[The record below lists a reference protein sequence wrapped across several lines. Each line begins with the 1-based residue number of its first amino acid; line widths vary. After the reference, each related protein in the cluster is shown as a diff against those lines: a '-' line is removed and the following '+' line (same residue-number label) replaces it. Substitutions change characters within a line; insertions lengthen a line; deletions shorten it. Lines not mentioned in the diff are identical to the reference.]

1 MIGKLV
7 NDKDFAE
14 MSLRLN
20 DAEMDVEYYRELAR
34 NFAIMILRD
43 IGYKEPTEEHIQSFM
58 RRAGGREDIY

>member
-1 MIGKLV
+1 M
-7 NDKDFAE
+7 NDKEFAE

-58 RRAGGREDIY
+58 RRAGGREDMY

>member
-1 MIGKLV
+1 L
-7 NDKDFAE
+7 NDKEFAE

-43 IGYKEPTEEHIQSFM
+43 IGYKEPTEEHVQSFM
-58 RRAGGREDIY
+58 RRAGGREDLY

>member
-1 MIGKLV
+1 
-7 NDKDFAE
+7 

-43 IGYKEPTEEHIQSFM
+43 IGYKEPTEEHVQSFM
-58 RRAGGREDIY
+58 RRAGGREDLY

>member
-1 MIGKLV
+1 M
-7 NDKDFAE
+7 NDKEFAD

-43 IGYKEPTEEHIQSFM
+43 IGYKEPTEEHVQSFM
-58 RRAGGREDIY
+58 RRAGGREDLY

>member
-1 MIGKLV
+1 M
-7 NDKDFAE
+7 NDKEFAE

-43 IGYKEPTEEHIQSFM
+43 IGYKEPTEEHVQSFM
-58 RRAGGREDIY
+58 RRAGGREDLY

>member
-1 MIGKLV
+1 V

-34 NFAIMILRD
+34 NFAIIILRD

-58 RRAGGREDIY
+58 RRAGGREDLY